1 MHVGIMLINKA
12 RVDVVKEINDD
23 IKITGSV
30 PNGKMLINKARV
42 DVVKEINDGIKITGS
57 VRNRLLS

>member
-12 RVDVVKEINDD
+12 KVDDD
-23 IKITGSV
+23 GIKITGSV
-30 PNGKMLINKARV
+30 PNDKMLINKARV

-57 VRNRLLS
+57 VPMAKS

>member
-1 MHVGIMLINKA
+1 MGIMLINKAKVDDDGIKITGSVPNDKMLINKA

-30 PNGKMLINKARV
+30 PMAK
-42 DVVKEINDGIKITGS
+42 S
-57 VRNRLLS
+57 